1 MKKKKLIIYGIGKF
15 AEYVNYV
22 FENDSEYEVIAF
34 CIEEKFLEFNSFNN
48 KPVLEFEAIDSIY
61 PPDVHSLFIAV
72 GNNDIRK
79 KIFDQSVLKG
89 YSLASYIS
97 SKSKF
102 WNNLVTGSNV
112 FIDEGCILQPF
123 IKISDN
129 CIIFTSSLGHHTTI
143 GKNSLLSGSKTGGNV
158 TIGENCYVGLNAS
171 IKQNI
176 NIGNNTIIGMNCAIE
191 SDTDEFAVYS
201 NKGTIKRKLNS
212 QQLGNRFLK

>member
-1 MKKKKLIIYGIGKF
+1 MIKKKLIIYGIGKF

-48 KPVLEFEAIDSIY
+48 KPIVKFESIDSTY

-79 KIFDQSVLKG
+79 RIFDQSVLKG
-89 YSLASYIS
+89 YALANYIS

-102 WNNLVTGSNV
+102 WSNLIVGDNV
-112 FIDEGCILQPF
+112 FIDEGCVLQPF
-123 IKISDN
+123 IVIEDN
-129 CIIFTSSLGHHTTI
+129 SILFTSSLGHHTTV

-158 TIGENCYVGLNAS
+158 TIGEFSYIGLNAS
-171 IKQNI
+171 IKQNVK
-176 NIGNNTIIGMNCAIE
+176 IGNYTIVGMNCAIE
-191 SDTDEFAVYS
+191 NDTDAFSVYS

-212 QQLGNRFLK
+212 SQLGNRFLK